1 MSLAERT
8 RGISRPYARGV
19 RLALV
24 SGPCWQAGRP
34 AGQPSQLAS
43 LVGGLPGELAS
54 ELASQPT
61 RKQLACWQ
69 VSQPRTSQL
78 DDSLARQPAREPAS

>member
-69 VSQPRTSQL
+69 VSQARTSQL
-78 DDSLARQPAREPAS
+78 ADSHARPAREPAS